1 VLILRHYLTQ
11 EQPDMS
17 ISSSLNAGVMGL
29 SVNGT
34 RLATISDNIANSGTY
49 GYKRSL
55 VDFSSMVLQQ
65 RTSAYAAGGVQVNT
79 FKDISATGSLISTGS
94 ATDIAVSGRG
104 LFPVTDNSGVGALAS
119 DRNLML
125 TPTGSFYADQNGN
138 LRTQSGLFLLGWP
151 ADSAGDIGNV
161 SRNSG
166 INLEPVNIATS
177 QFTATPTSRIDLG
190 INLPADAT
198 RAGAA
203 GQAYSLPV
211 EYFDNL
217 GRAQTL
223 TYQFTPVVPGSGAS
237 NTWNVE
243 ILDSAGGTG
252 ASIGDLTIAFTDN
265 STSGGRIASVT
276 ASNGATYD
284 PATGV
289 VSLTLPHGP
298 VQTFIGR
305 PSDSAGIT
313 QLAAPFAPTS
323 VTKDGAPIGDLQSI
337 EIDEQGFLQAI
348 YDSGFRRTLYQIPV
362 GDVPNMNGLRA
373 LDSQAYAISATSG
386 NLYLWDANTGPVGGI
401 SGYALMESTTDI
413 AAELT
418 DLIETQ
424 RAYSSNAKIVQTV
437 DEMLQET
444 TNLKR

>member
-1 VLILRHYLTQ
+1 
-11 EQPDMS
+11 
-17 ISSSLNAGVMGL
+17 
-29 SVNGT
+29 
-34 RLATISDNIANSGTY
+34 
-49 GYKRSL
+49 
-55 VDFSSMVLQQ
+55 MVLQQ
-65 RTSAYAAGGVQVNT
+65 RSSAYAAGGVQVNT
-79 FKDISATGSLISTGS
+79 FKDVSETGSLISTGS

-104 LFPVTDNSGVGALAS
+104 LFPVTDNSGLIALPS
-119 DRNLML
+119 ERKLLL
-125 TPTGSFYADQNGN
+125 TPTGSFYSDQNGN

-151 ADSAGDIGNV
+151 ADATGNIGSV

-166 INLEPVNIATS
+166 VNLEPVNVATS

-190 INLPADAT
+190 INIPADAT
-198 RAGAA
+198 RAGST
-203 GQAYSLPV
+203 GGAYTLPV

-223 TYQFTPVVPGSGAS
+223 TFQFTPTVPAIGAS
-237 NTWNVE
+237 NQWTVE
-243 ILDSAGGTG
+243 IQDSADTVNT
-252 ASIGDLTIAFTDN
+252 SVGDLDIVFTDN
-265 STSGGRIASVT
+265 ATSGGRISTVAAT
-276 ASNGATYD
+276 NGAAYD
-284 PATGV
+284 TATGV

-298 VQTFIGR
+298 VEIFIGR
-305 PSDSAGIT
+305 PNDSAGIT

-323 VTKDGAPIGDLQSI
+323 VQKDGAPIGDLQSV
-337 EIDEQGFLQAI
+337 EVDEQGFVQAI

-362 GDVPNMNGLRA
+362 GDVPNMNGLKS
-373 LDSQAYAISATSG
+373 LDSQAYTVSATSG

-424 RAYSSNAKIVQTV
+424 RAYSSNAKIIQTV

>member
-1 VLILRHYLTQ
+1 
-11 EQPDMS
+11 MS

-65 RTSAYAAGGVQVNT
+65 RSSAYAAGGVRVDT
-79 FKDISATGSLISTGS
+79 YKDISATGSLISTGS
-94 ATDIAVSGRG
+94 ATDVSVAGRG
-104 LFPVTDNSGVGALAS
+104 LFPVTDHAGVGALAS
-119 DRNLML
+119 NRNLML

-166 INLEPVNIATS
+166 INLETVNVATS
-177 QFTATPTSRIDLG
+177 QFTATPTSKIDLG

-198 RAGAA
+198 RSTGN
-203 GQAYSLPV
+203 GDAYTLPV

-223 TYQFTPVVPGSGAS
+223 TFKFTPTVPGTGAS
-237 NTWNVE
+237 NQWNVE
-243 ILDSAGGTG
+243 TFDSAGGLAT
-252 ASIGDLTIAFTDN
+252 SIGDLAIDFTDS
-265 STSGGRIASVT
+265 STSGGRISTVT
-276 ASNGATYD
+276 ATNGATYD
-284 PATGV
+284 SATGV

-298 VQTFIGR
+298 VSVFVGR

-313 QLAAPFAPTS
+313 QLAAPFAPTN
-323 VTKDGAPIGDLQSI
+323 VNKDGAPIGDLQSV
-337 EIDEQGFLQAI
+337 EIDERGYLQAI

-362 GDVPNMNGLRA
+362 GDVPNMNGLTA
-373 LDSQAYAISATSG
+373 LDSQAYSVSASSG
-386 NLYLWDANTGPVGGI
+386 NLYLWDANSGPVGGI
-401 SGYALMESTTDI
+401 SGYSLMESTTDI

>member
-1 VLILRHYLTQ
+1 
-11 EQPDMS
+11 MS

-65 RTSAYAAGGVQVNT
+65 RSSAYAAGGVQVNT
-79 FKDISATGSLISTGS
+79 FKDVSQTGSLISTGS

-104 LFPVTDNSGVGALAS
+104 LFPVTDGSGVNSLPS
-119 DRNLML
+119 ERNLLL
-125 TPTGSFYADQNGN
+125 TPTGSFYSDQNGN

-166 INLEPVNIATS
+166 VNLEPVNIATS

-190 INLPADAT
+190 INIPADAT
-198 RAGAA
+198 RAGSA
-203 GQAYSLPV
+203 GAPYTLPV

-223 TYQFTPVVPGSGAS
+223 TFQFTPTVPAIGAS
-237 NTWNVE
+237 NQWTVE
-243 ILDSAGGTG
+243 IQDSADTV
-252 ASIGDLTIAFTDN
+252 ATSVGDLAIEFTDN
-265 STSGGRIASVT
+265 ASSGGRIATVT
-276 ASNGATYD
+276 ATNGAAYD
-284 PATGV
+284 TASGV

-298 VQTFIGR
+298 VEVFIGR
-305 PSDSAGIT
+305 PNDSAGIT

-323 VTKDGAPIGDLQSI
+323 VQKNGAPIGDLQSV
-337 EIDEQGFLQAI
+337 EIDEQGFVQAI

-362 GDVPNMNGLRA
+362 GDVPNMNGLRS
-373 LDSQAYAISATSG
+373 LDSQAYTVSATSG

-424 RAYSSNAKIVQTV
+424 RAYSSNAKIIQTV